1 MAATIFDFVAGEL
14 EARSDLVVL
23 EARGTV
29 RLALKAA
36 GLTPQ
41 SVTREQMG
49 VVLQKVLPGELVSRG
64 VSDARALCGALAAAL
79 QQAELASSEGAATAP
94 EEVFRRL
101 AGS

>member
-1 MAATIFDFVAGEL
+1 MAATVFEFIAGEL
-14 EARSDLVVL
+14 EARSDLAKL

-41 SVTREQMG
+41 SVSREQMAG
-49 VVLQKVLPGELVSRG
+49 VLEKVLPDELVSRG
-64 VSDARALCGALAAAL
+64 VSDARAVCGGLAAAL
-79 QQAELASSEGAATAP
+79 QQTDLESSDDGDTAP
-94 EEVFRRL
+94 EDVFRRL